1 VTPLT
6 LEEHFALGAELHQ
19 MRNRLTTLAV
29 EIGPRCDDGRIDR
42 AIDAVQ
48 RRLDQLRSL
57 LSRRLGAEHPGA
69 RDAYY
74 QT

>member
-1 VTPLT
+1 
-6 LEEHFALGAELHQ
+6 
-19 MRNRLTTLAV
+19 
-29 EIGPRCDDGRIDR
+29 
-42 AIDAVQ
+42 VQ